1 MGNRALLKAWA
12 KGAKLGETSVWHK
25 IRTWDITDGRVTL
38 VSSWPIHELPHSID
52 IVCPGTEADGVAWDE
67 FEKEN
72 DLELF

>member
-38 VSSWPIHELPHSID
+38 VSSWPIHGLPHSID
-52 IVCPGTEADGVAWDE
+52 IVCPGTEADEVAWDE

>member
-38 VSSWPIHELPHSID
+38 VSSWPIHGLPHSID

>member
-38 VSSWPIHELPHSID
+38 VSSWPIPGLPHSID

>member
-1 MGNRALLKAWA
+1 MGNRSLLKAWA

-38 VSSWPIHELPHSID
+38 VSSWPIHGLPHSID